1 MRDVD
6 KVIAAIKRLSPD
18 VCVEQLKVLHPGADD
33 DGIWFFAVP
42 ASGLEV
48 QIESPD
54 GMCPF
59 LVETNENDER
69 LTTASAEATVH
80 AVRRILHLTDGS

>member
-1 MRDVD
+1 MRDFD
-6 KVIAAIKRLSPD
+6 KVIAGIKDLSPD

-69 LTTASAEATVH
+69 LTTGSTKATIQ
-80 AVRRILHLTDGS
+80 AVRRLLHLADV